1 MGLFN
6 DNSQND
12 NLGPSKSSTERG
24 PPGPRGLRGLKGPKG
39 QPGVGFKLTDEGNY
53 NIDGKRLTNVGEP
66 IGDNDAT
73 TKAYFESE
81 NSKKADKTYVDSE
94 ISKVKVHSSPNYHLQ
109 QSFTFYKD
117 YGGKQN

>member
-39 QPGVGFKLTDEGNY
+39 QPGVGFKLTDNGNY

-66 IGDNDAT
+66 IGDGDAT
-73 TKAYFESE
+73 TKASFESE

-94 ISKVKVHSSPNYHLQ
+94 ISKVKVHLSPNYHLQ

-117 YGGKQN
+117 YGDKAE